1 MFKITRV
8 ADFPGRF
15 RVMDRDVVKALDVT
29 VIQSLMVAHREQ
41 ILDPNSEKMIGQRVE
56 ICRHVRET

>member
-8 ADFPGRF
+8 ADFPGRN